1 MSFSISISVTG
12 PGGSINAEADL
23 IYATLLKAG
32 YNVTY
37 KNVHADS
44 DNIPVLEDVL
54 KKMVDRNFV
63 RDVTLTIN
71 HQPWGG

>member
-1 MSFSISISVTG
+1 MGFSVSISVTG
-12 PGGSINAEADL
+12 PGGTINVEADL
-23 IYATLLKAG
+23 IYAALLKAG

-37 KNVHADS
+37 NNPHKDS
-44 DNIPVLEDVL
+44 DSIPVFADVL
-54 KKMVDRNFV
+54 KKIVDRSFV